1 MPELQGLCLCR
12 LGAYLLV
19 YTNIDLVVLAWSV
32 KSEEVRHLV
41 YTNIDLVVMAWSVKS
56 DEVRLLVY
64 TNIDLVVL
72 AWSVKS
78 DEVRLLVY
86 TLTMP
91 ELQGLCSR
99 RLGVYNLFTFY

>member
-12 LGAYLLV
+12 LGDRLLV

-32 KSEEVRHLV
+32 KSEEV
-41 YTNIDLVVMAWSVKS
+41 S
-56 DEVRLLVY
+56 LLVY

-78 DEVRLLVY
+78 EEVID
-86 TLTMP
+86 
-91 ELQGLCSR
+91 S
-99 RLGVYNLFTFY
+99 